1 MKNIFMLF
9 LILAIGVAVAGCG
22 GGGGSGNTNGSIV
35 LTVPVTSIAAGK
47 SFSATA
53 VFAGIAGKPVNNL
66 RLKFVSDDK
75 EIIPDLTDP
84 NATNLSGVAQVTL
97 NTKNIKSTAS
107 TVNIYAVYEGVRS
120 NIVAITVNPAV
131 LTLTPPGDAS
141 LSFTADTVT
150 NLCAAGA
157 TRLVNSGAQIK
168 FVNSSNQNVYN
179 QPVSIAVTSITNGR
193 VGDQVVIFPDG
204 PDSIEIPPYT
214 TSVTVNTDTNGVW
227 FLPVAIDSLVPVSK
241 DGQHVFTVNWQASTQ
256 ALGDLGLL
264 IPYVVS
270 GQTMLTVSCE

>member
-1 MKNIFMLF
+1 MKNIFMFL
-9 LILAIGVAVAGCG
+9 LILAIGVVVGCG

-53 VFAGIAGKPVNNL
+53 QFIGTAGKPVNNL
-66 RLKFVSDDK
+66 RLKFISDDK
-75 EIIPDLTDP
+75 DIIPDLTDP
-84 NATNLSGVAQVTL
+84 NSTNTNGFAQVTL
-97 NTKNIKSTAS
+97 NTKNIKNTTS
-107 TVNIYAVYEGVRS
+107 TVNIYAVYDGVRS
-120 NIVAITVNPAV
+120 NTVAITINPAV
-131 LTLTPPGDAS
+131 LTLTPPGNAS

-150 NLCAAGA
+150 NLCVAGA

-179 QPVSIAVTSITNGR
+179 QPISIAVTSITNGR
-193 VGDQVVIFPDG
+193 DGDQVVIFPDG

-227 FLPVAIDSLVPVSK
+227 MLPVAIDSLVPVSK
-241 DGQHVFTVNWQASTQ
+241 DGQHVFTVNWRASTE
-256 ALGDLGLL
+256 ALGDAGL